1 MMKRTGDYFK
11 RQHKW
16 LFSIVAVGI
25 ALCFAACKSNDEVA
39 VTSPFDPS
47 KAVTITDFVPKTGG
61 GGQRLVVYGS
71 NFGTDT
77 SLVKV
82 MVGGMPAVLV
92 SVKGNALYCY
102 VPSKAYSGKIQV
114 SVGRGDSTQTATAT
128 ENFSYEKKM
137 VAGTLCGYKNARGDQ
152 GWQDGPF
159 ATCSGFSLDGVLKFD
174 PLNKTHLYVC
184 YDGADIQLLDLKNR
198 MLTTP
203 ISRSNF
209 GNQRLR
215 DINFTNDGQ
224 YMLVTVDANYAGMG
238 RTPSEYILKRNAD
251 GTFNNASSIN
261 LIAAYGSTNGAAI
274 HPVNGELYFNSY
286 ERGQIFRL
294 DMNKY
299 FDTILNGKQW
309 GPNFSDGNYTE
320 LFTIQ
325 DVGWETK
332 IFIHPSGKYAYLLV
346 VNQAYILRTDY
357 NEATKSFA
365 PPYVV
370 AGEARSGGWTDGVGT
385 SARLSRPYQG
395 VFVKNPDYVAAGRDD
410 QYDFYFCD
418 SYNDCIRI
426 LTPEGI
432 VKTYAGRGNTTTVT
446 DNHTFGNED
455 GDLRQVARFWDPT
468 GIVYDEASKTFY
480 ILDRGN
486 CEMRT
491 ISLEK

>member
-1 MMKRTGDYFK
+1 MKRTNDYFK

-16 LFSIVAVGI
+16 LFGIVVIGI
-25 ALCFAACKSNDEVA
+25 VLCFAACQSEDEVTVA
-39 VTSPFDPS
+39 SFNPLKP
-47 KAVTITDFVPKTGG
+47 VTISGFTPTSGG
-61 GGQRLVVYGS
+61 EYQRLVISGS

-82 MVGGMPAVLV
+82 TIGGKAAVLV
-92 SVKGNALYCY
+92 SVKDTCLYCY
-102 VPSKAYSGKIQV
+102 VPPKAYSGEIQIA
-114 SVGRGDSTQTATAT
+114 VGRGDSLQTATAARK
-128 ENFSYEKKM
+128 FSYEKKM
-137 VAGTLCGYKNARGDQ
+137 VVGTLCGYKNARNDQ
-152 GWQDGPF
+152 GWVDGPF
-159 ATCSGFSLDGVLKFD
+159 ATCSGFSVDAIMKFD
-174 PLNKTHLYVC
+174 PLDSTHLYVC

-332 IFIHPSGKYAYLLV
+332 IFINPTGKYAYLVV
-346 VNQAYILRTDY
+346 VNQHYILRTDY

-370 AGEARSGGWTDGVGT
+370 AGRARAWGWTDGVGT
-385 SARLSRPYQG
+385 SARLNRPYQG
-395 VFVKNPDYVAAGRDD
+395 VFVKNPDYVKAGYDD
-410 QYDFYFCD
+410 PYDFYFTD

-446 DNHTFGNED
+446 DNHTFGADD
-455 GDLRQVARFWDPT
+455 GDLRTVARFWTPT
-468 GIVYDEASKTFY
+468 GIAYDEKSNTFY
-480 ILDRGN
+480 IEERGN
-486 CEMRT
+486 CEIRT
-491 ISLEK
+491 ISMEK